1 MSGFSANDVIALV
14 ELLYKI
20 ADDQLIIGHRN
31 SEWTG
36 LGPILEEDI
45 AFSSI
50 AQDKIGQSLAVYNI
64 LHSLGEPE
72 PDTTAFTRNAE
83 GFRCCKYVEYP
94 IGEYDFS
101 LVRNFFFNH
110 AESIRFELLSKSSFE
125 PVAKLAR
132 KLRGEI
138 KYHVM
143 HADTWIKQLGK
154 SGGESHERLQKTI
167 NDSFNLALGIF
178 EPSENEPVL
187 IDSGIFG
194 GEDNLKQL
202 WIESVKGI
210 LSSASLSLPDKSS
223 WKPVYGGRKGIHTEH
238 LQPLIDEMGEVFRID
253 PKAEW

>member
-1 MSGFSANDVIALV
+1 MSYSDEEIRMTKV
-14 ELLYKI
+14 LLYKT

-50 AQDKIGQSLAVYNI
+50 AQDKIGHSLAIYNI

-72 PDTTAFTRNAE
+72 PDIAAFTRNA
-83 GFRCCKYVEYP
+83 GDFKCCRYVEYP

-110 AESIRFELLSKSSFE
+110 AENIRFDLLSRSGFE
-125 PVAKLAR
+125 PVAKLAK
-132 KLRGEI
+132 KLKGEI

-154 SGGESHERLQKTI
+154 SNDESRNRLQKTI
-167 NDSFNLALGIF
+167 NESFNLSLGIF
-178 EPSENEPVL
+178 EPGEYENVL
-187 IDSGIFG
+187 IDSGIFE
-194 GEDNLKQL
+194 GEEKLKQE
-202 WIESVKGI
+202 WIECVTGV
-210 LSSASLSLPDKSS
+210 LSSVSLNLPVENS
-223 WKPVYGGRKGIHTEH
+223 WKPADGGRKGIHTEY

>member
-1 MSGFSANDVIALV
+1 MSYSHEESGAIKEFLF
-14 ELLYKI
+14 KI

-50 AQDKIGQSLAVYNI
+50 AQDKIGQSLAIYNI

-72 PDTTAFTRNAE
+72 PDIAAFTRNS
-83 GFRCCKYVEYP
+83 GDFKCCQYVEHP

-101 LVRNFFFNH
+101 LIRNFFFNH
-110 AESIRFELLSKSSFE
+110 AESIRFELLSKSAFE
-125 PVAKLAR
+125 PLAKLS
-132 KLRGEI
+132 KKIKGEI

-154 SGGESHERLQKTI
+154 SGDESRNRLQKTI
-167 NDSFNLALGIF
+167 DESFNLALGIF
-178 EPSENEPVL
+178 EPGDNENVL
-187 IDSGIFG
+187 INSGIFE
-194 GEDNLKQL
+194 GEEKLKQA
-202 WIESVKGI
+202 WIESVMGV
-210 LSSASLSLPDKSS
+210 LSSASLSLPDKNS
-223 WKPVYGGRKGIHTEH
+223 WKPVYGGRKGIHTEY